1 MLSQCY
7 QSLLARAGQ
16 WGFDTTKL
24 PHNLRTALAAFLAVL
39 IAWALGL
46 QHPQW
51 AGMTVWAAAQP
62 LRGQMLEKSLF
73 RITGTMIGTVAG
85 VALVL
90 VAHGDILWL
99 VTGLAV
105 WMGICA
111 GLGNLQRG
119 FASYGTMLAGYSAA
133 MVALLDWAHPEN
145 VYTLGWDRLFTALT
159 GVFTALLV
167 GWLFTAKGTR
177 IPGDSKI
184 RHLCARLLRDL
195 AQAAIQPDAP
205 QISAKVLAERL
216 SLMGAIEEGLEP
228 HAAGSQRSREAVR
241 ALRRLINAQIYAM
254 AWMRDSTNRRSE
266 LRLAPEQAKIVSESL
281 EQAAQMLEADTTPG
295 DAVQAIARAR
305 AACEGWGSAPEMLAN
320 IGYALQAQLVT
331 QAQVP
336 LPDNHRSRQLPVVL
350 HSDLV
355 GARRAMLRA
364 FSAMFLVG
372 MIWVVTGWSGGAYML
387 LGLSVMITV
396 FSSFDN
402 PVFTMRFVTLG
413 QAFGV
418 LVALGCQWLAWPF
431 AHSQFQMVLMM
442 LPFIMIGGLLFSHRR
457 TMLSGYDCNM
467 VLLLLLS
474 PHYPH
479 VDTFGHSLA
488 MGLAVITG
496 PLAGWAAY
504 RFILPITVQGRLQ
517 GLRAMM
523 VHELQDMAAA
533 AVPAHDVRV
542 WRARLYHR
550 LLRLVRNSEK
560 VSSHEAAQAAENALA
575 ALRVGHAIQTLH
587 KLADESAVVDGAGR
601 CVRTALKRL
610 ERLQAAPLQ
619 SVPALRGAAK
629 RLKAT
634 RPQQAMQ
641 LAQVAVD
648 IEQHQ
653 AFFAS
658 HT

>member
-350 HSDLV
+350 RPSRST
-355 GARRAMLRA
+355 ARRATAPAR
-364 FSAMFLVG
+364 
-372 MIWVVTGWSGGAYML
+372 
-387 LGLSVMITV
+387 
-396 FSSFDN
+396 
-402 PVFTMRFVTLG
+402 R
-413 QAFGV
+413 
-418 LVALGCQWLAWPF
+418 VAWA
-431 AHSQFQMVLMM
+431 
-442 LPFIMIGGLLFSHRR
+442 IR
-457 TMLSGYDCNM
+457 T
-467 VLLLLLS
+467 
-474 PHYPH
+474 
-479 VDTFGHSLA
+479 
-488 MGLAVITG
+488 
-496 PLAGWAAY
+496 
-504 RFILPITVQGRLQ
+504 
-517 GLRAMM
+517 
-523 VHELQDMAAA
+523 
-533 AVPAHDVRV
+533 
-542 WRARLYHR
+542 
-550 LLRLVRNSEK
+550 
-560 VSSHEAAQAAENALA
+560 
-575 ALRVGHAIQTLH
+575 
-587 KLADESAVVDGAGR
+587 
-601 CVRTALKRL
+601 
-610 ERLQAAPLQ
+610 
-619 SVPALRGAAK
+619 
-629 RLKAT
+629 
-634 RPQQAMQ
+634 
-641 LAQVAVD
+641 
-648 IEQHQ
+648 
-653 AFFAS
+653 
-658 HT
+658 